1 MTTAVTN
8 GTPLTHEEELALQ
21 QLQQGQEPSQVGNQ
35 QQQSAQQ
42 LSDIFT
48 FNEYDADQNLEM
60 RASISDVSRVYE
72 DEAEHAG
79 EESLRQEYEDLGA
92 FKLLDK

>member
-1 MTTAVTN
+1 MTTAPTN
-8 GTPLTHEEELALQ
+8 GTPLTHEQELALQ
-21 QLQQGQEPSQVGNQ
+21 QLQQEQPSSQLNNQ

-42 LSDIFT
+42 LSDVFT